1 MQGIQKGL
9 LFFLKKFY
17 IQKGRGLD
25 LGAEPPRIR
34 LWLVPPEFRPPPP
47 RGAPPHLT

>member
-9 LFFLKKFY
+9 LFFKKKFY

-34 LWLVPPEFRPPPP
+34 LWLVPPEFRPP